1 METDDRPDEWLMGQ
15 VALGRREC
23 LNPLLHRHA
32 AGLMTFIQR
41 MVGNHHQSEELF
53 QEVFLA
59 VWTHGR
65 SYQYPRPFKTW
76 LFGIAAKKC
85 QADYRRKVFWIGR
98 TQQEATMLTDGAG
111 TPVEAAIQCE
121 TAKLVAEAVAQM
133 PAAQR
138 TVLVLRVWNHLSY
151 AEIAQVVGRSEA
163 TVRSHMF
170 HGLASLRK
178 YLEPRMQ

>member
-15 VALGRREC
+15 VALGKREC
-23 LNPLLHRHA
+23 LSPLVHRHA

-41 MVGNHHQSEELF
+41 MVGDHHQSEELF

-59 VWTHGR
+59 VWTHSR
-65 SYQYPRPFKTW
+65 SYRYPRSFKTW
-76 LFGIAAKKC
+76 LFGIAVKKC
-85 QADYRRKVFWIGR
+85 RAEYRKQTFRIGGAK
-98 TQQEATMLTDGAG
+98 QEITMLPDAAA
-111 TPVEAAIQCE
+111 TPVEAAIQSE
-121 TAKLVAEAVAQM
+121 TSSLVAEAVAQM
-133 PAAQR
+133 PTAQR
-138 TVLVLRVWNHLSY
+138 SVLVLRVWNHLSY
-151 AEIAQVVGRSEA
+151 AEIARVVGRSEA

>member
-1 METDDRPDEWLMGQ
+1 MEPDDRTDEWLMGQ
-15 VALGRREC
+15 VALGKREF
-23 LNPLLHRHA
+23 LSPLVDRYA
-32 AGLMTFIQR
+32 AGLLTFIQR

-59 VWTHGR
+59 VWTHSR
-65 SYQYPRPFKTW
+65 SYEYPRSFKTW
-76 LFGIAAKKC
+76 LFGIAVKKC
-85 QADYRRKVFWIGR
+85 QADYRRQVFWIGR
-98 TQQEATMLTDGAG
+98 TKHQATLLPAPAA
-111 TPVEAAIQCE
+111 TPVEAAIELEQ
-121 TAKLVAEAVAQM
+121 ARLVADAVARM

-138 TVLVLRVWNHLSY
+138 MVLVLRTWNHLSY
-151 AEIAQVVGRSEA
+151 AEIALVVGRSEA